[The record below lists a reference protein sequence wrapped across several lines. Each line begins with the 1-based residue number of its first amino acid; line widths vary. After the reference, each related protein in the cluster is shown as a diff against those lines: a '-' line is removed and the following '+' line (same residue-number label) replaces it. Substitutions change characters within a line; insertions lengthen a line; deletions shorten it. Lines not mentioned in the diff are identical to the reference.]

1 MSPSELLMALQL
13 ALAKHRLSIKEQNLE
28 QQISNYER
36 KIIELTN
43 ELNLVRSNEKERRSI
58 EVSDDNQLK
67 V

>member
-13 ALAKHRLSIKEQNLE
+13 ALAKHRRSIKEQNLE

-43 ELNLVRSNEKERRSI
+43 ELNLVRNNEKEMRSI

>member
-43 ELNLVRSNEKERRSI
+43 ELNLVRNNEKERRSI